1 MRRPA
6 IRAISRDFGMRTRTL
21 PLLGLLTFG
30 LILGLA
36 ACNADGRVSAPVEL
50 APASQLPDDLRQAPS
65 TVQEAYRFAVANQEL
80 VDQFPCYCGCVH
92 AGHESNLDCYIQ
104 EVQADGT
111 IIFDQ
116 HAFG

>member
-1 MRRPA
+1 L
-6 IRAISRDFGMRTRTL
+6 RTQTRL
-21 PLLGLLTFG
+21 LICSLVVLGLTVV
-30 LILGLA
+30 LI
-36 ACNADGRVSAPVEL
+36 ACSADEGAGPEIVL
-50 APASQLPDDLRQAPS
+50 APASVLPDHIRQGPQ

-80 VDQFPCYCGCVH
+80 ISQFPCYCGCVH

-111 IIFDQ
+111 IVFDD